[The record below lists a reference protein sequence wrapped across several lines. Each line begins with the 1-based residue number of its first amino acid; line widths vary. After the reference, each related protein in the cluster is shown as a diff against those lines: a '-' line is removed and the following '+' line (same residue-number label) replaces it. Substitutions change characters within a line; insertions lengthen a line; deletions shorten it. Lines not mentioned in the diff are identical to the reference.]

1 MGDGYRST
9 RVYRDE
15 DDDGGYRSTTVT
27 RYKVGPGRD
36 DRYVEVEEDRRS
48 RYSRRTSNDLL
59 DADRRWP
66 GDRPRS
72 AFEPGTERSRTY
84 IYERDIERDQRQTPD
99 RTRFVTQESRES
111 DNWDK
116 RSRNEEQVKVERK
129 VEETVED
136 SRGNE
141 IDRVRKET
149 EYYTQADPNPAPMV
163 VRQRAPESQKI
174 IVSEAPSQASY
185 GNYRQDPGVVV
196 LREREMDREVVRS
209 RDPYEDDY
217 YYRNDRRDLGPYRGE
232 RDYAMARYDPRRD
245 REQWYYSDEDDYYHH
260 RRHRRRSRSRSR
272 SRSSS
277 GGRHHKLHL
286 AEGALAGAG
295 VTALM
300 QSKRNE
306 YGELPENRGR
316 KIIAGAALGAL
327 GTEVL
332 KRAHSAYEERWGDG
346 RESPDAHSRLKTGF
360 GIAAVALAAA
370 GAAKYLQSDKIEKEE
385 AHRGR
390 SRTRGHYSGDEGSR
404 SRSRAKSGKRS
415 LSTAA
420 KAALGT
426 AATAGIIRHFS
437 KSRSRKGSRSKS
449 KLRRG
454 AEIAGAAAAAGIAG
468 KLWKNHQEKKERSRS
483 QSRAASRD
491 VDDRD
496 HYGRRDYSR
505 SRSRSRSI
513 ARSHQSDRDADR
525 ELGLVEYGDAPLSP
539 DREREDRRRR
549 RRDRDRSASR
559 SDSDE
564 GRERSRSRS
573 RLRNMAAAGA
583 AAGAAAMGIKEY
595 KNRKDRKKRDEDR
608 RSRERSQESRSP

>member
-1 MGDGYRST
+1 MGDTYRST
-9 RVYRDE
+9 RVYRD
-15 DDDGGYRSTTVT
+15 DDDDRYRTTTVT
-27 RYKVGPGRD
+27 RYKVGPGRGE
-36 DRYVEVEEDRRS
+36 RVVEVEEDRRS
-48 RYSRRTSNDLL
+48 GFGRRTSNDLL
-59 DADRRWP
+59 DDRRWP
-66 GDRPRS
+66 GERPRS
-72 AFEPGTERSRTY
+72 AYDPGTERSRTY
-84 IYERDIERDQRQTPD
+84 TYEREVERDHRHTPE
-99 RTRFVTQESRES
+99 RSRFTTQDSRES

-116 RSRNEEQVKVERK
+116 RSRADEEVKVERK

-141 IDRVRKET
+141 IDRTRTQT
-149 EYYTQADPNPAPMV
+149 EYYTQPSRQQPNILV
-163 VRQRAPESQKI
+163 Q
-174 IVSEAPSQASY
+174 EAPSQGSY
-185 GNYRQDPGVVV
+185 GMGRQDPGVMV

-209 RDPYEDDY
+209 RDPYEEDY
-217 YYRNDRRDLGPYRGE
+217 YYRNDRRDVGPYRGD
-232 RDYAMARYDPRRD
+232 RDYAMARYDPRRGRD
-245 REQWYYSDEDDYYHH
+245 YGYYSDEDDYYYNRRS
-260 RRHRRRSRSRSR
+260 RRHRSRDR

-277 GGRHHKLHL
+277 GGRDKHHKLHL

-295 VTALM
+295 VAALL

-316 KIIAGAALGAL
+316 KVVAGAALGAL

-346 RESPDAHSRLKTGF
+346 RESPDHHSKLKTGL

-370 GAAKYLQSDKIEKEE
+370 GAAKYMQSGKIEREE

-390 SRTRGHYSGDEGSR
+390 SRTRGYDSDDGGSR
-404 SRSRAKSGKRS
+404 SRSRPASRKRS
-415 LSTAA
+415 LSTMA

-468 KLWKNHQEKKERSRS
+468 KMWKDHKEKKEERERSRS
-483 QSRAASRD
+483 RAESRS
-491 VDDRD
+491 VNGDDY
-496 HYGRRDYSR
+496 YGQRHYSR

-513 ARSHQSDRDADR
+513 ARSHHSDMAADR
-525 ELGLVEYGDAPLSP
+525 ELGLVEYGNEPLPP
-539 DREREDRRRR
+539 DRQDRRRERR
-549 RRDRDRSASR
+549 RRDRSSS
-559 SDSDE
+559 SDSADD
-564 GRERSRSRS
+564 RKRSRSRS

-583 AAGAAAMGIKEY
+583 AAGAAAVGINEY
-595 KNRKDRKKRDEDR
+595 KKRKDKKERDR
-608 RSRERSQESRSP
+608 RSRERSRDRSRDRSEDRK